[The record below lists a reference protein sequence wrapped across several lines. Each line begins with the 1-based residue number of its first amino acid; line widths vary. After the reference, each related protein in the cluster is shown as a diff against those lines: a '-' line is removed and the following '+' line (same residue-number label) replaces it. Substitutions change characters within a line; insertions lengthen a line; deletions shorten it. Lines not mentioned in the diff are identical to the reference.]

1 MRISRRIGQWA
12 RRAPGL
18 LPLLA
23 AALLPSCQ
31 APEAPQHVPDRP
43 PPSVLL
49 GEQTPTTQPGE
60 LGLFEQ
66 RHPAAAEA
74 SLAAM
79 LDADNIFAPPLA
91 EVDREA
97 TLAGLAE
104 PEHETFDLDGDGVDE
119 RLVSLAR
126 WVRVNGRHAVA
137 GDALDNRPW
146 VIIQTDAAGQWR
158 AVHRGHGS
166 ATDALGTAHA
176 GWRDLQV
183 TFRLADGVS
192 IVTLYR
198 HDGQSYRIAW
208 SARVLGLDDRHA
220 SMRAAPIPDDVLM
233 RIVHDTTGPE
243 PPEQAEVIHAAAF
256 RGDLDGD
263 GVDELLVQVDSVRV
277 NGRTLR
283 LAKRE
288 APGNLYLYTMR
299 NTLWEHV
306 LRAKNLGS
314 VRLPLAIDSPGLIVL
329 ETLIRRRGQRVTIQW
344 YHVRDGE
351 IVQSG
356 TRERT
361 EP

>member
-1 MRISRRIGQWA
+1 
-12 RRAPGL
+12 
-18 LPLLA
+18 
-23 AALLPSCQ
+23 
-31 APEAPQHVPDRP
+31 
-43 PPSVLL
+43 
-49 GEQTPTTQPGE
+49 

-66 RHPAAAEA
+66 RHAAAAEA
-74 SLAAM
+74 ALAAM
-79 LDADNIFAPPLA
+79 LDGDNIFAPPLA
-91 EVDREA
+91 EVDRDA

-104 PEHETFDLDGDGVDE
+104 QEHATFDLDGDGIDE
-119 RLVSLAR
+119 RLVSLGR
-126 WVRVNGRHAVA
+126 WTRVDGRRAVA

-146 VIIQTDAAGQWR
+146 VILQTDAVGQWR
-158 AVHRGHGS
+158 VVHRGQGS
-166 ATDALGTAHA
+166 DTDALETAGA
-176 GWRDLQV
+176 GWRDVQAA
-183 TFRLADGVS
+183 FRLADGVS

-198 HDGQSYRIAW
+198 FDGQSYRIAW
-208 SARVLGLDDRHA
+208 AARVIGLDDRHA

-243 PPEQAEVIHAAAF
+243 PPELAEIVHAAAF

-263 GVDELLVQVDSVRV
+263 GADELLVQIDTVRV

-283 LAKRE
+283 LANRE

-299 NTLWEHV
+299 NNLWEHL
-306 LRAKNLGS
+306 LRARNLGG

-329 ETLIRRRGQRVTIQW
+329 ETLTRRRGQRVTIQW